1 MKEREGVLFPYVI
14 ESEGLRLL
22 DACMKLVA
30 SKAFQDLLSY
40 ADVVYED
47 LKGDEEI
54 CRARREARR
63 EALYERF
70 NLHKPPRP

>member
-1 MKEREGVLFPYVI
+1 MEEREEIGFPYVI

-40 ADVVYED
+40 AEVVYED
-47 LKGDEEI
+47 LKSDEKI
-54 CRARREARR
+54 CRERRDARR

-70 NLHKPPRP
+70 NLHKPPRL